1 MVGGPSVAIPPSSAD
16 MRRAEAE
23 TTPAEQQRAA
33 RRETSREG
41 PDVPEPL
48 PEESIFNIE
57 PMPESP
63 DRAAPTDRRPP
74 RKRATRGRKPAT
86 GNSFTV
92 LLVIVGAAA
101 LATFIVSIIV
111 TRLGAIDYSDFVFL
125 LVVFI
130 LASFLEL
137 KLKGGGKIS
146 LGLAPLLAALIAL
159 PVNLPGAPY
168 SKISGASA
176 VQVVWLFLLGS
187 IVILVARL
195 AGKLSKDDLLGM
207 MLDYAGVGLIALV
220 FYLLVK
226 VLPKKPELLGHYTP
240 AVLGAAAVSA
250 ALLFLKVLPKKPE
263 LLGHYTPA
271 VLGAAAVSAAL
282 LFLIY
287 LAKES
292 YLLSAEG
299 EFPTG
304 VYFQSVMRKSWLP
317 YSIIALTGG
326 AMGLVFVGIG
336 MWSLIII
343 LPLLLVFM
351 YAYNRVAATDQ
362 YLLETIRVLS
372 AIPEETGMLPLGH
385 ADNVAE
391 LAVGVARELG
401 LSPEDVQQVEYAAY
415 LHDIGAITRQA
426 KHGLDQRQLTEV
438 EGVIAGGVDIVGKV
452 DYLDVAAEILGGR
465 EGLRDRVTD
474 VDKRRAVS
482 LGAGILRAVDDFE
495 SLVQGNDFREPLSEN
510 NALTEMNLERGVK
523 YDSKVLR
530 AIARVLTRLPREFS
544 SSAEGS
550 PESSPFWGDQ
560 EG

>member
-63 DRAAPTDRRPP
+63 DRASPTDRRPP

-220 FYLLVK
+220 FYLLV
-226 VLPKKPELLGHYTP
+226 
-240 AVLGAAAVSA
+240 
-250 ALLFLKVLPKKPE
+250 KVLPKKPE